1 MKADLRSVKISEL
14 AQKLTEIATFLFQK
28 GGKRAEKIFRF
39 LDFGAISF
47 AYRERKKEEILSRT
61 KLSLRHFD
69 IFRVKFYQLFAKTI
83 R

>member
-1 MKADLRSVKISEL
+1 MSRNKVRVPKIQATNVLRCSNEPELKADLRSVKISEL

-47 AYRERKKEEILSRT
+47 AYRERKREEMKI
-61 KLSLRHFD
+61 
-69 IFRVKFYQLFAKTI
+69 
-83 R
+83 